1 MVIFPL
7 FFFGAT
13 AVALEISYAGK
24 SLDKLD
30 NSTQQELCL
39 VCRFIKKW
47 LLRYTCTAL
56 ICSDQLTA
64 VRCVAL
70 RAAVERCVNAV
81 TIILKT
87 SLSVTQGWKRHG
99 NSCYQIN
106 VTQVS
111 FKDQCNMTVRNRW
124 VRCWP
129 TYFVPFYEAHCDSLE
144 KKSYFFGSLDR
155 KEVTHV
161 HFFIAG
167 LSRRSSAVCWESR
180 SVGRLSIF
188 GLDCRT

>member
-1 MVIFPL
+1 M
-7 FFFGAT
+7 A
-13 AVALEISYAGK
+13 AALH
-24 SLDKLD
+24 LH
-30 NSTQQELCL
+30 
-39 VCRFIKKW
+39 
-47 LLRYTCTAL
+47 CTAL
-56 ICSDQLTA
+56 ICSDTVTA

-70 RAAVERCVNAV
+70 RAAVKRCVNAV

-106 VTQVS
+106 VTPVS

-144 KKSYFFGSLDR
+144 KKNPILDR

-161 HFFIAG
+161 HFFFAG
-167 LSRRSSAVCWESR
+167 LSRHSSAVCWESR

>member
-1 MVIFPL
+1 MVSISS
-7 FFFGAT
+7 FFFLAT
-13 AVALEISYAGK
+13 AVALEIFYAGK

-47 LLRYTCTAL
+47 LLQYTCTAL

-70 RAAVERCVNAV
+70 RAAVKRCVNAV
-81 TIILKT
+81 TINLKT

-124 VRCWP
+124 VRC
-129 TYFVPFYEAHCDSLE
+129 FYEAHCDSLE
-144 KKSYFFGSLDR
+144 KKILFFWSLDR

-161 HFFIAG
+161 HFFIAD